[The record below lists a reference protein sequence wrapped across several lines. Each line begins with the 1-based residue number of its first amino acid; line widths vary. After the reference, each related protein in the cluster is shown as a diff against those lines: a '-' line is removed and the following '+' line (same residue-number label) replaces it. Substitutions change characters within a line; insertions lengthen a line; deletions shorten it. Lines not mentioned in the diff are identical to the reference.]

1 MDNVAV
7 QIAWSVILFGLVV
20 FLAWLTTR
28 LLGQQW
34 GAGGRR
40 GRALSIREQTP
51 VGKDRSIALVE
62 VAGRLYLVGITAQG
76 ITLLDLI
83 TDAAV
88 VAQVQA
94 ATPPVPPLAMGGL
107 LQSFP
112 AILQRRM
119 GRPDATAPGAQGEGR
134 PSAEGSPSLDPLAD
148 QLERLKSWRQAK
160 K

>member
-1 MDNVAV
+1 VGNPVL
-7 QIAWSVILFGLVV
+7 QIAWSILLFALVV

-34 GAGGRR
+34 GAGARR

-51 VGKDRSIALVE
+51 IGKDRSIALVE
-62 VAGRLYLVGITAQG
+62 VAGRLYLVGITGQG

-83 TDAAV
+83 TDPAT

-94 ATPPVPPLAMGGL
+94 ATPSVPPLALGGM

-112 AILQRRM
+112 ALLQRRL
-119 GRPDATAPGAQGEGR
+119 GRPDGSAPREFGQGSEPGTAVDTL
-134 PSAEGSPSLDPLAD
+134 AE